1 MNGTKRRDSLPG
13 CAYLIWQDSKE
24 FCFTTDAVFLAAFPH
39 VVTAAKVL
47 ELGSGTGAISLLL
60 SARGAGHVVGVD
72 CNAHVVDLFQQ
83 SIVDNE
89 LVGRVEAVEAD
100 LRDLKGKYAS
110 ESFDLVVANPPY
122 RIGGKKRLIGTTACH
137 EVTAALEDF
146 FQVAALMVKYRGRF
160 ALVQLPER
168 FTEAVSLGE
177 KYGLELKKLQW
188 VHSFVEKPAWIFL
201 AEFVKGGSP
210 GLEVLPPL
218 IMYNKDGTHSKQTL
232 SYYGTDQEEK

>member
-1 MNGTKRRDSLPG
+1 MQGNRRRDSLPG
-13 CAYLIWQDSKE
+13 CNYLIWQDSKE

-39 VVTAAKVL
+39 LVKAAKVL
-47 ELGSGTGAISLLL
+47 ELGCGTGAMSLLL
-60 SARGAGHVVGVD
+60 SARGADHVVGVD
-72 CNAHVVDLFQQ
+72 CNANVVELFRQ

-89 LVGRVEAVEAD
+89 LVGRVEALNAD
-100 LRDLKGKYAS
+100 LRELKNKYLS

-122 RIGGKKRLIGTTACH
+122 RIGGKKRRIGREACH
-137 EVTAALEDF
+137 EVSVTLEDF

-168 FTEAVSLGE
+168 FTEAVSLGT

-188 VHSFVEKPAWIFL
+188 VHSFVDKPAWIFL
-201 AEFVKGGSP
+201 AEFVKGGAP
-210 GLEVLPPL
+210 GLEVLSPL

-232 SYYGTDQEEK
+232 AYYGMDREGK